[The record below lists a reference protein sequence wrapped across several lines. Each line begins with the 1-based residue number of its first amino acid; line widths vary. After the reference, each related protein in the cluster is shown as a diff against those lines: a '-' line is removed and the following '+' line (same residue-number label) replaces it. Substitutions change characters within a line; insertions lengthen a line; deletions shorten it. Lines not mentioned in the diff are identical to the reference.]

1 MKSSEKKYL
10 DLFFCQ
16 LHVHIGHSQQK
27 HTEENGSTCIDE
39 ERKSMYFAMHNLQES
54 QNSVIHINFIKP
66 LYNIHGVRGSRGG
79 GSDGG
84 GGPKK

>member
-27 HTEENGSTCIDE
+27 HTEENGSTCIAE

-54 QNSVIHINFIKP
+54 QNSVIHINYTLLSPYTTFM
-66 LYNIHGVRGSRGG
+66 RGSRGRG
-79 GSDGG
+79 WDGG
-84 GGPKK
+84 DPKN